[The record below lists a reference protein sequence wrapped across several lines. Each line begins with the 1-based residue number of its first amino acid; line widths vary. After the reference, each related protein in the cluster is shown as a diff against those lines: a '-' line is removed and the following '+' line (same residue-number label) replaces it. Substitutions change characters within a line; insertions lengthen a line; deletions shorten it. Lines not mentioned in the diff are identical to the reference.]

1 MTFAP
6 SAFEHYFFNERDFYI
21 KRDDLLSKTFS
32 GNKARKFYYFLTHD
46 FPHIAHIIS
55 YGSNQS
61 NAMYSLSEI
70 ARLRGWKFTYFCN
83 HIPSYL
89 KENPM
94 GNYAHAL
101 KNEMHIFE
109 SDLKRE
115 DALKS
120 CDAQTLFIEEG
131 GRQEEAQEGI
141 ALLAKELAEDI
152 AREKIENPFIFLPS
166 GTGTTALYLQKH
178 LNIRVYTCP
187 CVGDSEYLKQQWLM
201 VEETHKK
208 PIILESSKKF
218 HYGKVYLEL
227 YDVWKHVQEQTG
239 VVFDLVYDPIGWTVL
254 LEHLDTLKGT
264 PIYIHQ
270 GGILGNESMEE
281 RYKRKML

>member
-1 MTFAP
+1 MTFSP
-6 SAFEHYFFNERDFYI
+6 SAFEYYFFSERNFYI

-32 GNKARKFYYFLTHD
+32 GNKARKFYYYLNHD
-46 FPHIAHIIS
+46 FRHISHIVS

-61 NAMYSLSEI
+61 NAMYSLSEL
-70 ARLRGWKFTYFCN
+70 ARIKGWKFTYFCN

-101 KNEMHIFE
+101 KNKMRIFE
-109 SDLKRE
+109 SDSKRD
-115 DALKS
+115 DALG
-120 CDAQTLFIEEG
+120 CVDTHTLFIEEG

-141 ALLAKELAEDI
+141 ALLANELREDI
-152 AREKIENPFIFLPS
+152 AREKLENPFIFLPS

-178 LNIRVYTCP
+178 LDIRVYTCP

-201 VEETHKK
+201 VEETLKK

-227 YDVWKHVQEQTG
+227 YDVWRHVQEQTG
-239 VVFDLVYDPIGWTVL
+239 VVFDLVYDPIGWAIL